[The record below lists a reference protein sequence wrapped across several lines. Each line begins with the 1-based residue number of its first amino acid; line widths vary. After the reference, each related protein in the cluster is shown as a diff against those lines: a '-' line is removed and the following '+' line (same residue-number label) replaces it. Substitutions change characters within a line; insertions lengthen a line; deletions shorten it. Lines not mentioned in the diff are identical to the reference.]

1 MDELI
6 TKNQAVE
13 TTFDLR
19 FKQIQASRRAALARK
34 ETPQGAP
41 DHRKLD

>member
-19 FKQIQASRRAALARK
+19 FKQIQASRRVALARK
-34 ETPQGAP
+34 EDHQDAP